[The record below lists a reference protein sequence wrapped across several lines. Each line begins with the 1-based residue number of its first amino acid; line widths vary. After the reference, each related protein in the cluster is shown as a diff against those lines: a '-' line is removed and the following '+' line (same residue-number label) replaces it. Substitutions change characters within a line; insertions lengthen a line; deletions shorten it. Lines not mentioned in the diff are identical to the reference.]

1 LWRIQHLLDRLNL
14 HAASM
19 ESYASLFQVVRQ
31 VQPDECYHLAAQS
44 FVDYSF
50 EDEFS
55 TINTNIN
62 GTHFMLSAIRQ
73 SAPACR
79 FYFAGSSEMF
89 GNTTESP
96 QTERTP
102 FRPRSPYGISK
113 VAGFHLTTNYRD
125 AYGLFASNGILFNH
139 ESERRGYEFV
149 TKKIV
154 SGVAKVKLGLAE
166 ELTLGNLDAKR
177 DWGFA
182 PDYVLAMW
190 QILQQPEPDDYV
202 VATGVSHSVRELAE
216 KAFDVVGLDW
226 NEFVRVDDRLFRPAE
241 IFELRGDASK
251 AKSHLG
257 WKPSITFDEMIE
269 MMIKTELQRLKS
281 ADASP

>member
-1 LWRIQHLLDRLNL
+1 
-14 HAASM
+14 
-19 ESYASLFQVVRQ
+19 
-31 VQPDECYHLAAQS
+31 
-44 FVDYSF
+44 
-50 EDEFS
+50 
-55 TINTNIN
+55 
-62 GTHFMLSAIRQ
+62 
-73 SAPACR
+73 
-79 FYFAGSSEMF
+79 MF

-251 AKSHLG
+251 AKSRLG